1 MSPQAQQTI
10 TEVINEVNKKSLY
23 KERLSGIDEGIEIGK
38 KEGKLEGKKEG
49 IEEVARNLKGI
60 MSDEESSKR
69 TGLTVNRIKEL

>member
-23 KERLSGIDEGIEIGK
+23 KERLSGIDKGIEISK

-60 MSDEESSKR
+60 MSDEEISKH